1 MRKNNVNKSIVLAM
15 SVITASALLAGCGQD
30 AGRTRSENSAA
41 DTTAVSV
48 EASAGTENRV
58 EGNSQAYVNPPVDEN
73 GNATEDTAENIGT
86 EEAVGATELLV
97 SFGDDGDAFT
107 MHLYENDAAQAVAGH
122 VGTAD
127 WRLPIYNY
135 DNYEGWEYFQYYDIP
150 GRYEIPSDPQTVTS
164 AKAGE
169 VYYSEPNR
177 IILFYHDAEISEEY
191 TPIGY
196 IDSGEAFTEAVEKNP
211 VLEGWGNKIVRIT
224 DGQ

>member
-1 MRKNNVNKSIVLAM
+1 MRKNNVNKGIVLAM
-15 SVITASALLAGCGQD
+15 SVITVSVLLAGCGQD
-30 AGRTRSENSAA
+30 AGGNRISSSAA
-41 DTTAVSV
+41 DTAVTV
-48 EASAGTENRV
+48 A
-58 EGNSQAYVNPPVDEN
+58 EGNSFAEEN
-73 GNATEDTAENIGT
+73 ENDIGNAAENIGT
-86 EEAVGATELLV
+86 EETAGTAELLV
-97 SFGDDGDAFT
+97 SFGDDGDAFP
-107 MHLYENDAAQAVAGH
+107 MHLYENDTAQAVAGH

-150 GRYEIPSDPQTVTS
+150 SRYEIPSNPETVTS

-196 IDSGEAFTEAVEKNP
+196 IDSSEAFVEAVEENP
-211 VLEGWGNKIVRIT
+211 VLEGWGNKIVRIS

>member
-1 MRKNNVNKSIVLAM
+1 MRKNNVNKGIVLAL
-15 SVITASALLAGCGQD
+15 SVITVSVLLAGCGQD
-30 AGRTRSENSAA
+30 AGGNRISSSAA
-41 DTTAVSV
+41 DTAVTV
-48 EASAGTENRV
+48 A
-58 EGNSQAYVNPPVDEN
+58 EGNSFAEEN
-73 GNATEDTAENIGT
+73 ENDIGNAAENIGT
-86 EEAVGATELLV
+86 EETAGAAELLV
-97 SFGDDGDAFT
+97 SFGDDGDAFP
-107 MHLYENDAAQAVAGH
+107 MHLYENDTAQAVAGH

-150 GRYEIPSDPQTVTS
+150 SRYEIPSNPETVTS

-196 IDSGEAFTEAVEKNP
+196 IDSSEAFVEAVEENP
-211 VLEGWGNKIVRIT
+211 VLEGWGNKIVRIS

>member
-1 MRKNNVNKSIVLAM
+1 MRKNNVNKGIVLAL
-15 SVITASALLAGCGQD
+15 SVVTVSALLAGCGQD
-30 AGRTRSENSAA
+30 AGGNRISSSAA
-41 DTTAVSV
+41 DTAVTV
-48 EASAGTENRV
+48 A
-58 EGNSQAYVNPPVDEN
+58 EGNSFAEEN
-73 GNATEDTAENIGT
+73 ENDIGNAAENIGT
-86 EEAVGATELLV
+86 EETAGTAELLV
-97 SFGDDGDAFT
+97 SFGDDGNAFP
-107 MHLYENDAAQAVAGH
+107 MHLYENDTAQAVAGH

-150 GRYEIPSDPQTVTS
+150 SRYEIPSNPETVTS

-196 IDSGEAFTEAVEKNP
+196 IDSSEAFVEAVEENP
-211 VLEGWGNKIVRIT
+211 VLEGWGNKIVRIS

>member
-1 MRKNNVNKSIVLAM
+1 MRKNNVNKGIVLAL
-15 SVITASALLAGCGQD
+15 SVVTVSALLAGCGQD
-30 AGRTRSENSAA
+30 AGGNRISSSAA
-41 DTTAVSV
+41 DTAVTV
-48 EASAGTENRV
+48 A
-58 EGNSQAYVNPPVDEN
+58 EGNSFAEEN
-73 GNATEDTAENIGT
+73 ENDIGNAAENIGT
-86 EEAVGATELLV
+86 EETAGAAELLV
-97 SFGDDGDAFT
+97 SFGDDGDAFP
-107 MHLYENDAAQAVAGH
+107 MHLYENDTAQAVAGH

-150 GRYEIPSDPQTVTS
+150 SRYEIPSNPETVTS

-196 IDSGEAFTEAVEKNP
+196 IDSSEAFVEAVEENP
-211 VLEGWGNKIVRIT
+211 VLEGWGNKIVRIS

>member
-1 MRKNNVNKSIVLAM
+1 MRKNNVNKGIVLAM
-15 SVITASALLAGCGQD
+15 SVITVSVLLAGCGQD
-30 AGRTRSENSAA
+30 AGGNRISSSAA
-41 DTTAVSV
+41 DTAVTV
-48 EASAGTENRV
+48 A
-58 EGNSQAYVNPPVDEN
+58 EGNSFAEEN
-73 GNATEDTAENIGT
+73 ENDIGNAAENIGT
-86 EEAVGATELLV
+86 EETAGTAELLV
-97 SFGDDGDAFT
+97 SFGDDGDAFP
-107 MHLYENDAAQAVAGH
+107 MHLYENDTAQAVAGH

-150 GRYEIPSDPQTVTS
+150 SRYEIPSNPGTVTS

-196 IDSGEAFTEAVEKNP
+196 IDSSEAFVEAVEENP
-211 VLEGWGNKIVRIT
+211 VLEGWGNKIVRIS

>member
-1 MRKNNVNKSIVLAM
+1 MRKNNVNKGIVLAL
-15 SVITASALLAGCGQD
+15 SVITVSVLLAGCGQD
-30 AGRTRSENSAA
+30 AGGNRISSSAA
-41 DTTAVSV
+41 DTAVTV
-48 EASAGTENRV
+48 A
-58 EGNSQAYVNPPVDEN
+58 EGNSFAEEN
-73 GNATEDTAENIGT
+73 ENDIGNAAENIGT
-86 EEAVGATELLV
+86 EETAGTAELLV
-97 SFGDDGDAFT
+97 SFGDDGDAFP
-107 MHLYENDAAQAVAGH
+107 MHLYENDTAQAVAGH

-150 GRYEIPSDPQTVTS
+150 SRYEIPSNPETVTS
-164 AKAGE
+164 AKEGE

-196 IDSGEAFTEAVEKNP
+196 IDSSEAFVEAVEENP
-211 VLEGWGNKIVRIT
+211 VLEGWGNKIVRIS

>member
-1 MRKNNVNKSIVLAM
+1 MRKNNVNKGIVLAL
-15 SVITASALLAGCGQD
+15 SVVTVSALLAGCGQD
-30 AGRTRSENSAA
+30 AGGNRISSSAA
-41 DTTAVSV
+41 DTAVTV
-48 EASAGTENRV
+48 A
-58 EGNSQAYVNPPVDEN
+58 EGNSFAEEN
-73 GNATEDTAENIGT
+73 ENDIGNAAENIGT
-86 EEAVGATELLV
+86 EETAGAAELLV
-97 SFGDDGDAFT
+97 SFGDDGDAFP
-107 MHLYENDAAQAVAGH
+107 MHLYENDTAQAVAGH
-122 VGTAD
+122 VGTAE

-150 GRYEIPSDPQTVTS
+150 SRYEIPSNPETVTS

-196 IDSGEAFTEAVEKNP
+196 IDSSEAFVEAVEENP
-211 VLEGWGNKIVRIT
+211 VLEGWGNKIVRIS

>member
-1 MRKNNVNKSIVLAM
+1 MRKNKVNKGIVLAM
-15 SVITASALLAGCGQD
+15 SVITVSVLLAGCGQD
-30 AGRTRSENSAA
+30 AGGNRISSSAA
-41 DTTAVSV
+41 DTAVTV
-48 EASAGTENRV
+48 A
-58 EGNSQAYVNPPVDEN
+58 EGNSFAEEN
-73 GNATEDTAENIGT
+73 ENDIGNAAENIGT
-86 EEAVGATELLV
+86 EETAGTAELLV
-97 SFGDDGDAFT
+97 SFGDDGDAFP
-107 MHLYENDAAQAVAGH
+107 MHLYENDTAQAVAGH

-150 GRYEIPSDPQTVTS
+150 SRYEIPSNPETVTS

-196 IDSGEAFTEAVEKNP
+196 IDSSEAFVEAVEENP
-211 VLEGWGNKIVRIT
+211 VLEGWGNKIVRIS

>member
-1 MRKNNVNKSIVLAM
+1 MRKNNVNKGIVLAL
-15 SVITASALLAGCGQD
+15 SVVTVSALLAGCGQD
-30 AGRTRSENSAA
+30 AGGNRISSSAA
-41 DTTAVSV
+41 DTAVTV
-48 EASAGTENRV
+48 V
-58 EGNSQAYVNPPVDEN
+58 EGNSFAEEN
-73 GNATEDTAENIGT
+73 ENDIGNAAENIGT
-86 EEAVGATELLV
+86 EETAGAAELLV
-97 SFGDDGDAFT
+97 SFGDDGDAFP
-107 MHLYENDAAQAVAGH
+107 MHLYENDTAQAVAGH

-150 GRYEIPSDPQTVTS
+150 SRYEIPSNPETVTS

-196 IDSGEAFTEAVEKNP
+196 IDSSEAFVEAVEENP
-211 VLEGWGNKIVRIT
+211 VLESWGNKIVRIS